1 MVECEI
7 LEAFSLIPKTNLLSL
22 SRKTL
27 NQFDN
32 SPNSSLDF
40 TSILLVKSDSPRA
53 ISIDVKTSSLTGL
66 VISLL
71 IIGLILI
78 LIEIIFIPG
87 TTIFGIIG
95 FICFLLSN
103 YYSYTEFGNQ
113 VGLIVSIISGSSL
126 VLAVIYVLKSKTW
139 EKLSLKKTNTAQ
151 FNKGKTKLLKIGD
164 EGVTASSLK
173 PYGKGIFNGKVYE
186 IKTNGNYIKE
196 QKKIKIIDI
205 LHNKIIVKNL

>member
-1 MVECEI
+1 MEWI
-7 LEAFSLIPKTNLLSL
+7 I
-22 SRKTL
+22 
-27 NQFDN
+27 
-32 SPNSSLDF
+32 
-40 TSILLVKSDSPRA
+40 
-53 ISIDVKTSSLTGL
+53 

-95 FICFLLSN
+95 FISFLLSN

-113 VGLIVSIISGSSL
+113 IGLIVSIISGFSL
-126 VLAVIYVLKSKTW
+126 ITAVIYMLKSKTW
-139 EKLSLKKTNTAQ
+139 EKLSLNKTNTAQ

-164 EGVTASSLK
+164 EGVTTSSLK

>member
-1 MVECEI
+1 MEWI
-7 LEAFSLIPKTNLLSL
+7 I
-22 SRKTL
+22 
-27 NQFDN
+27 
-32 SPNSSLDF
+32 
-40 TSILLVKSDSPRA
+40 
-53 ISIDVKTSSLTGL
+53 

-95 FICFLLSN
+95 FISFLLSN

-113 VGLIVSIISGSSL
+113 IGLIVSIISGFSL
-126 VLAVIYVLKSKTW
+126 ITAVIYMLKSKTW
-139 EKLSLKKTNTAQ
+139 EKLSLNKTNTAQ

-164 EGVTASSLK
+164 EGVTTSSLK

-205 LHNKIIVKNL
+205 LHNKIIVKKL

>member
-1 MVECEI
+1 MEWI
-7 LEAFSLIPKTNLLSL
+7 I
-22 SRKTL
+22 
-27 NQFDN
+27 
-32 SPNSSLDF
+32 
-40 TSILLVKSDSPRA
+40 
-53 ISIDVKTSSLTGL
+53 

-87 TTIFGIIG
+87 TTVFGIIG
-95 FICFLLSN
+95 SICFLLSN

>member
-1 MVECEI
+1 MEWI
-7 LEAFSLIPKTNLLSL
+7 I
-22 SRKTL
+22 
-27 NQFDN
+27 
-32 SPNSSLDF
+32 
-40 TSILLVKSDSPRA
+40 
-53 ISIDVKTSSLTGL
+53 

-196 QKKIKIIDI
+196 QKKRKE
-205 LHNKIIVKNL
+205 LVLTNYG

>member
-1 MVECEI
+1 MDWI
-7 LEAFSLIPKTNLLSL
+7 I
-22 SRKTL
+22 
-27 NQFDN
+27 
-32 SPNSSLDF
+32 
-40 TSILLVKSDSPRA
+40 
-53 ISIDVKTSSLTGL
+53 

-103 YYSYTEFGNQ
+103 YYSYTEYGNQ

-173 PYGKGIFNGKVYE
+173 PYGKGIFNGNVYE